1 MTFYNSNINKRFK
14 KGEISRYLL
23 QFMEENK
30 MTQELEQKLE
40 QTIQLEQVIE
50 NEMLKEMLGKKIIF
64 SLRKSNIILG
74 KLNKIGINFIE
85 VINANIIEDYGIEKY
100 LQSEFQFVRD
110 RIEKDTKTKV
120 DKGVYNKKDITELYE
135 F

>member
-1 MTFYNSNINKRFK
+1 
-14 KGEISRYLL
+14 
-23 QFMEENK
+23 

>member
-1 MTFYNSNINKRFK
+1 LTFYNSNINKRFK